1 MLFPALENAVRMLS
15 SLPGIGPRS
24 AMRIAFHL
32 IRTDAEKSKDLAEA
46 LERLKT
52 EVRSCVKCGS
62 LSDQDLCPICR
73 DARRDRSVICVVEEP
88 GDVFAIEKTGEHRGL
103 YHVLMGAISPLDG
116 IGPGDLRIEELVRRL
131 KSEGGVREVLLATN
145 PTLEGDATADYIA
158 SLIGRTEIKITRIS
172 HGVPTGASI
181 EYADKST
188 LARSI
193 RLRHDFKG
201 QTP

>member
-24 AMRIAFHL
+24 ALRIAFHL
-32 IRTDAEKSKDLAEA
+32 IRSDMEKSKDLALA
-46 LERLKT
+46 VERLKT
-52 EVRSCVKCGS
+52 EVRSCARCGS

-73 DARRDRSVICVVEEP
+73 DSRRDPSVICVVEEP

-116 IGPGDLRIEELVRRL
+116 IGPGDLRIDELLRRVRTEEPL
-131 KSEGGVREVLLATN
+131 RELLLATN

-158 SLIGRTEIKITRIS
+158 SMVHKEGIKITRIS

-201 QTP
+201 QS

>member
-24 AMRIAFHL
+24 ALRIAFHL
-32 IRTDAEKSKDLAEA
+32 IRSDMEKSKDLALA
-46 LERLKT
+46 VERLKS
-52 EVRSCVKCGS
+52 EVRACSRCGS
-62 LSDQDLCPICR
+62 LSDQELCPICR
-73 DARRDRSVICVVEEP
+73 DTRRDASVICVVEEP

-116 IGPGDLRIEELVRRL
+116 IGPGDLRIEELLRRV
-131 KSEGGVREVLLATN
+131 KTEEAVSEILLATN

-158 SLIGRTEIKITRIS
+158 SMIQRQNIKITRIS

-201 QTP
+201 MS

>member
-24 AMRIAFHL
+24 ALRIAFHL
-32 IRTDAEKSKDLAEA
+32 IRSDMEKSKDLALA
-46 LERLKT
+46 VERLKS
-52 EVRSCVKCGS
+52 EVRACIRCGS

-73 DARRDRSVICVVEEP
+73 DARRDASVICVVEEP
-88 GDVFAIEKTGEHRGL
+88 GDVYAIEKTGEHRGL

-116 IGPGDLRIEELVRRL
+116 IGPGDLRIEELLRRV
-131 KSEGGVREVLLATN
+131 KTEEAVSEILLATN

-158 SLIGRTEIKITRIS
+158 SMIQRQNVKITRIS

-201 QTP
+201 QS